1 MEAIKI
7 TLANQAAITRLIKS
21 TGSDGSYFDVA
32 SACSD
37 AERDLAS
44 AGLTEDERAG
54 ARVITS
60 AGSAYI
66 QIARGHG
73 IRWHLVG
80 CHAALVPVTTR
91 IVVTQAQRDLSV
103 ARLLAKFTIQP

>member
-7 TLANQAAITRLIKS
+7 TLANQAAITHLIKS

-44 AGLTEDERAG
+44 AGLTEDERSG

-60 AGSAYI
+60 AGSACI

-73 IRWHLVG
+73 IRWHLVE
-80 CHAALVPVTTR
+80 CRAALAPITTR
-91 IVVTQAQRDLSV
+91 IVVTQAQRDLAV